1 MILSESIFLENIQ
14 NSCTINFRGHGS
26 NLNME
31 KLGFSTCWN
40 FYDPEAKGEFNQGI
54 FSCYLRVYFAL
65 RYFIPK
71 MNAYIKLLDKERL
84 LCQAKK
90 TARKTR
96 RFRQK
101 QEKTPIMFT
110 FKV

>member
-1 MILSESIFLENIQ
+1 MILSESIFLENIRKIQ
-14 NSCTINFRGHGS
+14 RTWFQFEYGKT
-26 NLNME
+26 LV
-31 KLGFSTCWN
+31 FSTCWN

-54 FSCYLRVYFAL
+54 FSRYLRVYFAL